1 MTQHSDPH
9 DQRCMPPEIDS
20 QEDAPFD
27 PDPIRD
33 IDPGAGSDQQK
44 DVSLSKEKRPK
55 ETMDLKKFGLGS
67 ATLGW
72 CIFLMFLCIIL
83 SLWFPEHEL
92 VKNGFEAFK
101 LIVMTILGYIFG
113 SNNTKSN

>member
-1 MTQHSDPH
+1 
-9 DQRCMPPEIDS
+9 
-20 QEDAPFD
+20 
-27 PDPIRD
+27 
-33 IDPGAGSDQQK
+33 
-44 DVSLSKEKRPK
+44 
-55 ETMDLKKFGLGS
+55 MDLKKFGLGS

-83 SLWFPEHEL
+83 SLWFPENEL
-92 VKNGFEAFK
+92 VKSGFEAFK